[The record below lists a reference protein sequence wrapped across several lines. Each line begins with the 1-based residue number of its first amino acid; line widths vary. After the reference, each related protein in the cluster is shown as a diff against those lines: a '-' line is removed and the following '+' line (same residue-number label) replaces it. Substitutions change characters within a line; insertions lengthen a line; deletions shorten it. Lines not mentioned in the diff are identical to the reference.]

1 MLVGIDRCKAPAEG
15 IMANAAQITPVELKR
30 RLDSGEQID
39 VIDVRE
45 SWELA
50 IISLPFA
57 RHVRMI
63 EILSR
68 LPEIPRNHPVVF
80 FCRTGSRSTRT
91 VEILQLR
98 GYDNVYNLQGGI
110 LAWARDVDPQLPQYY
125 I

>member
-1 MLVGIDRCKAPAEG
+1 
-15 IMANAAQITPVELKR
+15 MANVANITPTELNH
-30 RLDSGEQID
+30 RLDNGEPIV

-50 IISLPFA
+50 IMSLPFA
-57 RHVRMI
+57 RHIRMI

-68 LPEIPRNHPVVF
+68 LAEIPRDCSVVI

-91 VEILQLR
+91 VEMLQLR
-98 GYDNVYNLQGGI
+98 GYNNVCNLQGGI
-110 LAWARDVDPQLPQYY
+110 LAWAREVDPQLPQYY

>member
-1 MLVGIDRCKAPAEG
+1 
-15 IMANAAQITPVELKR
+15 MANVAEITPTELKH
-30 RLDSGEQID
+30 RLDNGERID

-45 SWELA
+45 SWELS
-50 IISLPFA
+50 IMCLPFA
-57 RHVRMI
+57 RHIRMI
-63 EILSR
+63 EILGR
-68 LPEIPRNHPVVF
+68 LPEIPRGYPVVF

-110 LAWARDVDPQLPQYY
+110 LAWAHEIDPQLPQYY